1 MKTDLHPSSIGS
13 FFECSYRWYRDNLF
27 KPIRRIGI
35 AAHLGTSIHKAAETY
50 YSESIKEKQWAKVRD
65 DYKCVAIDTFRE
77 RLKDDEPIDIKEVN
91 LNDIEKSIATNSK
104 NYLENSK
111 KLNRDKL
118 PIAVEKSYTVK
129 INSPVIEQIHGT
141 LDIVGDNYISD
152 IKTMSKV
159 KNPKSYILQQGVY
172 AFMRQKAGE
181 DVKDL
186 YIHRVVVPKGYTD
199 CVSIIDN
206 LDNPFT
212 PIDAIIE
219 RSKSYV
225 EMIVKTVNEFHKT
238 GNELL
243 FRGNPESILC
253 SPKYCA
259 YYDECKYKKGF

>member
-27 KPIRRIGI
+27 MPIRKIGI
-35 AAHLGTSIHKAAETY
+35 AAHVGTGVHKAAEVY
-50 YSESIKEKQWAKVRD
+50 YNESISEKKWAKIRD
-65 DYKCVAIDTFRE
+65 DYKGVALDTFRE
-77 RLKDDEPIDIKEVN
+77 RVKDDEPIDIKEVN
-91 LNDIEKSIATNSK
+91 IDSMEKNVLDNAAAYLKNSEALNKG
-104 NYLENSK
+104 
-111 KLNRDKL
+111 KL
-118 PIAVEKSYTVK
+118 PVAVEKSYTVK

-152 IKTMSKV
+152 IKTMSKL
-159 KNPKSYILQQGVY
+159 KNPKGYILQQGVY

-186 YIHRVVVPKGYTD
+186 FIHRVVIPKNYTD

-219 RSKSYV
+219 KSKSYV
-225 EMIVKTVNEFHKT
+225 ETIVKTVNEFHKT